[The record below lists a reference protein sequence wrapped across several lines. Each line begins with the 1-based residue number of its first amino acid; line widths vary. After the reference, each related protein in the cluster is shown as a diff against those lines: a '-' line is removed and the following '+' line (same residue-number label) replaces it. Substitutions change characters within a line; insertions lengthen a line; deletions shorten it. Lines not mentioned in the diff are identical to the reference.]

1 MTQPPELVAER
12 AARSPRGAGCLR
24 GVGEWEGGFLISFDP
39 AVDSLMVA
47 SEASGGS
54 GRAFKCTDEAL
65 AGLDKP
71 CGVG

>member
-1 MTQPPELVAER
+1 M
-12 AARSPRGAGCLR
+12 C
-24 GVGEWEGGFLISFDP
+24 GVGEWERGFLISLDR

-47 SEASGGS
+47 FEASGGS

-71 CGVG
+71 CGMG